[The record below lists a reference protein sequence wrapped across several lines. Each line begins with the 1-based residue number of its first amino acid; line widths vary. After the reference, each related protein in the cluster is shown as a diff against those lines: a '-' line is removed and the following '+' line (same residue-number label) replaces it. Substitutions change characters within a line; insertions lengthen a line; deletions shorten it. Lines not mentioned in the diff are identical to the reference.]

1 MSTADLVAVEWRDP
15 LLSPY
20 DQFLLEQ
27 EELEKLIKR
36 KEVEEQALRAK
47 VQREKPVEQTLNLQ
61 GIVTTPDGNKAIV
74 NNDMYGEG
82 EWIGNSG
89 IKVLKI
95 SQIGVTFTHKG
106 KTFLKRMQ

>member
-1 MSTADLVAVEWRDP
+1 M
-15 LLSPY
+15 
-20 DQFLLEQ
+20 
-27 EELEKLIKR
+27 
-36 KEVEEQALRAK
+36 
-47 VQREKPVEQTLNLQ
+47 
-61 GIVTTPDGNKAIV
+61 TTPDGNKAIV